1 MKVWPLALG
10 AGLAAGMVSAMMLPK
25 ESTARRLV
33 NQAADQ
39 VESTVN
45 QVTNKILDEMTS

>member
-10 AGLAAGMVSAMMLPK
+10 MGMAAGAVTAMMLPK

-33 NQAADQ
+33 DQAAGK

-45 QVTNKILDEMTS
+45 QVANKMLDEMTG